1 MPISREEHAS
11 YTRNELDSYQ
21 YYIDVIEY
29 LRNAGI
35 KSYLDIGANIGE
47 FCNVLFEKI
56 PTLREAHL
64 IECESENI
72 KFLKN
77 NIKPTKVVIYKLAV
91 GYNMSNPILIANDN
105 VGGFKIVD
113 GNSNIDSNINMSTL
127 ENLNLPIVDFVK
139 IDIEG
144 GEYNIIENSDYI
156 QKIKY
161 IDIEFHD
168 YDNFPTVKYI
178 SEKFKNHR
186 IKILEPVLEGRCLLE
201 KI

>member
-1 MPISREEHAS
+1 MPTTREEHVI
-11 YTRNELDSYQ
+11 YTRNELNSYQ

-29 LRNAGI
+29 LRNVGI

-56 PTLREAHL
+56 PTLQEAHL

-77 NIKPTKVVIYKLAV
+77 NIKPPNVAVYDLAV
-91 GYNMSNPILIANDN
+91 GYDITNPTLITNGN
-105 VGGFKIVD
+105 VGGFKVVESD
-113 GNSNIDSNINMSTL
+113 TVGNFNVKVSTL
-127 ENLNLPIVDFVK
+127 EDLNLPIVDFVK

-144 GEYNIIENSDYI
+144 GEYSIIENSKYI

-161 IDIEFHD
+161 IEIEFHD
-168 YDNFPTVKYI
+168 HENISTVEYV
-178 SEKFKNHR
+178 SDKFKDHQL
-186 IKILEPVLEGRCLLE
+186 KFLEPVLEGRCLLV
-201 KI
+201 KT